1 MENANEGGGG
11 PDPRFEFMGSYVIKT
26 LKLKPEK
33 WIRVQ
38 TFEEH
43 KAMIKEFLDK
53 PLPSVLVILLTPAA
67 QLVPTTVFPLTQ
79 LKTKG
84 VYFIKKLAL
93 EVPLEKCEEWLI
105 LGDLATRTIDQLSS
119 LVDEVFVPLLSNPY
133 NHKGWPE
140 MVSQDVLKH
149 VHSLKST
156 VCQVKGQVSGQT
168 VLPMPVGMEKVY
180 EAARMIAED
189 PTAQVDLYMKS
200 AIEGVVI
207 KWATQINDVMEENP
221 ASAFNNNANPLP
233 TVELNFWNNR
243 MKNFSFIF
251 EQLRELRVQCM
262 AKILQQSESA
272 YYPCFKTL
280 FKNVV
285 TGTDWISGGYQKE
298 MISVLRKRRRFG
310 NSMDLGLVCR
320 NSF

>member
-1 MENANEGGGG
+1 MEAPGETAGG

-43 KAMIKEFLDK
+43 KAIIKEFLDK
-53 PLPSVLVILLTPAA
+53 PLPSVLVILLTPSA

-84 VYFIKKLAL
+84 VYFIKKLPQ
-93 EVPLEKCEEWLI
+93 EVPREKCEHWLI

-119 LVDEVFVPLLSNPY
+119 LVDEVFVPLLSNPN

-140 MVSQDVLKH
+140 MVAQDVLKH

-156 VCQVKGQVSGQT
+156 VCQVKGQVNGQT
-168 VLPMPVGMEKVY
+168 VLPMPVGVEKVY
-180 EAARMIAED
+180 EAARLIDED
-189 PTAQVDLYMKS
+189 PSAPVDLYLKS

-207 KWATQINDVMEENP
+207 KWATQINDVMDENP
-221 ASAFNNNANPLP
+221 ASAFNNNVNPLP
-233 TVELNFWNNR
+233 HIELNFWNNR

-262 AKILQQSESA
+262 AKILQASESA

-285 TGTDWISGGYQKE
+285 TGTDGI
-298 MISVLRKRRRFG
+298 VLYYR
-310 NSMDLGLVCR
+310 
-320 NSF
+320 